1 MAEATVLIERES
13 EEPTT
18 ADDVTKGELAEL
30 DIDVADL
37 QIVSEYALMVAV
49 KALQWLKLTSRC
61 HNSRV
66 VAGDALAAIGM
77 MGDLE
82 TDEEGLPELVRFS
95 PEQDP
100 SKLPMVRNHYR
111 WLD

>member
-1 MAEATVLIERES
+1 MAEATVFIERES

-18 ADDVTKGELAEL
+18 ADEETKIELADR

-37 QIVSEYALMVAV
+37 QIVSEYSLLVAV
-49 KALQWLKLTSRC
+49 KALQWLQITSRC

-66 VAGDALAAIGM
+66 VAQDALAAIGM

-82 TDEEGLPELVRFS
+82 TGEEGMPETVRFT

-100 SKLPMVRNHYR
+100 SQLPMVRNHYR